1 MSYRA
6 TVYRL
11 LLVTL
16 CATAGCTLLAPNT
29 RPGDTA
35 TDDQSA
41 ASGST
46 ASNAATTT
54 SSEHSTSAT
63 ESSPAAPPTPTV
75 TSPTIET
82 KPTTGSSAPDPKVLA
97 DVLAEV
103 AALGSVQPEAQQRLI
118 EDLRKT
124 DPAYWPMLVQT
135 FRASLAYRRRAAER
149 DSKTSPPAAKG
160 EAEAQA
166 TTPEV
171 ESREPDSDPGASPEI
186 KQANYAAP
194 VESFPQAAAKSP
206 PPTAQ
211 AKSADVPLPINSP
224 TTHSSSP
231 KIAETNTAWREH
243 LTAAI
248 GELERET
255 RDRPQGADSLAN
267 QVHLR
272 LLDLAA
278 GRIDAALEPI
288 QGVSPGEQDYWSK
301 QLYALSTYL
310 DRQRINDPA
319 RRAGEAGLHLTKAVA
334 ALAEQGPL
342 RVCNLAFC
350 REVSS
355 YGVLKRFEPAE
366 FTAGQKVLLYA
377 EFENFKSEQSADG
390 YHTALEA
397 SYQILDNRGQRVA
410 RDDLPLTEEHCQNRR
425 RDFFASYFIVLP
437 KTIYEG
443 TYTLELT
450 IEDKLAHKIGQSSIE
465 FIIKE
470 KK

>member
-6 TVYRL
+6 TDYRL

-29 RPGDTA
+29 KPGVSAADDQTARSSSTAADSTA
-35 TDDQSA
+35 TNPSRQATSATPGSSA
-41 ASGST
+41 ASTAPAVISPPIEVKSTAGGST
-46 ASNAATTT
+46 
-54 SSEHSTSAT
+54 
-63 ESSPAAPPTPTV
+63 
-75 TSPTIET
+75 
-82 KPTTGSSAPDPKVLA
+82 PDPKVLA

-149 DSKTSPPAAKG
+149 ESKTSPPAVMS
-160 EAEAQA
+160 ETEAQA
-166 TTPEV
+166 TTQEV
-171 ESREPDSDPGASPEI
+171 ESREAGGDARVTPEI
-186 KQANYAAP
+186 KQASHAAP
-194 VESFPQAAAKSP
+194 ADSLPQAAVTSP
-206 PPTAQ
+206 PSNEP
-211 AKSADVPLPINSP
+211 AKSADAPLTTNSP
-224 TTHSSSP
+224 PAKSAESNTT
-231 KIAETNTAWREH
+231 WRDH

-248 GELERET
+248 GVLERET
-255 RDRPQGADSLAN
+255 HDNPQGADTLAN
-267 QVHLR
+267 QVYLR

-278 GRIDAALEPI
+278 GRTDAALQPI
-288 QGVSPGEQDYWSK
+288 QGVSQGEQDYWSK

-310 DRQRINDPA
+310 DRQRISDPA
-319 RRAGEAGLHLTKAVA
+319 RRAGEAGLHLTKATA

-350 REVSS
+350 TRVDS
-355 YGVLKRFEPAE
+355 YGVLKRDEPAE
-366 FTAGQKVLLYA
+366 FKAGQKVLLYA
-377 EFENFKSEQSADG
+377 EFESFKSEQSAEG

-397 SYQILDNRGQRVA
+397 TYQILDNRGQRVA

-425 RDFFASYFIVLP
+425 RDFFASYFVVLP
-437 KTIYEG
+437 KAIYEG

-450 IEDKLAHKIGQSSIE
+450 IEDKLAHKIGQASIE
-465 FIIKE
+465 FSIKD